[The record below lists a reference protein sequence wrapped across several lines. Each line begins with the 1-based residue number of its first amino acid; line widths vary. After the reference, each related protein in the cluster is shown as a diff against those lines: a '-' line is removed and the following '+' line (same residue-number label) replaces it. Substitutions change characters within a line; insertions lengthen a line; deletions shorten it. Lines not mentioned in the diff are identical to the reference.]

1 VVGATTGAYGAVWA
15 QAELRKVLGATG
27 ARVAPVE
34 VAVAHAHERF
44 NEDGVLLD
52 DEIRAGLAEALREL
66 IQSAQ
71 PIVVA
76 A

>member
-1 VVGATTGAYGAVWA
+1 M
-15 QAELRKVLGATG
+15 LGAIG

-44 NEDGVLLD
+44 DEEGALLD
-52 DEIRAGLAEALREL
+52 EEVRAGLAEALREL

-71 PIVVA
+71 PLVVA